1 MGMYKGRIMQTKNQ
15 TAIPAEFEM
24 LLQEVGKKYDIGD
37 SGRFIKQNEGDEKV
51 VSFLNW
57 VFPYAKSIK
66 ASDVHFSS
74 RENGCQIRIR
84 HENMQI
90 ANEWLFTR
98 QAALIINNQIRAKCR
113 LPIHDI
119 DSCLDSSFWML
130 DSDGEAMIDIR
141 VSIAPTTFGQN
152 IVCRLGN
159 QAADLPLSKID
170 MPEDVRSAYLQVLDS
185 KQGMIIVSGP
195 TGSGKSATLAA
206 SISHLNKETINIMT
220 VEDPVEN
227 RIPGANQVS
236 INPHRTFAKVLRSFL
251 RQDPDII
258 MVGEIRDTETAAIAT
273 TAANTGHLLLS
284 SVHANNA
291 PATLLRLMDLNAEPY
306 ALAEALL
313 CFFSQRLVRKLCS
326 NCAKT
331 VNLSEV
337 QQDQLPTRFP
347 NRTYY
352 AINEKGCEL
361 CGHQGHKGRI
371 PVFEMAFNT
380 SEVRQAILSQ
390 DLDGV
395 RAALFKQSVY
405 RTLTEAALEMS
416 AVAKVDFYDALSV
429 TQETFLSDVGA
440 SYETV

>member
-1 MGMYKGRIMQTKNQ
+1 M
-15 TAIPAEFEM
+15 
-24 LLQEVGKKYDIGD
+24 
-37 SGRFIKQNEGDEKV
+37 
-51 VSFLNW
+51 
-57 VFPYAKSIK
+57 
-66 ASDVHFSS
+66 
-74 RENGCQIRIR
+74 
-84 HENMQI
+84 
-90 ANEWLFTR
+90 
-98 QAALIINNQIRAKCR
+98 
-113 LPIHDI
+113 
-119 DSCLDSSFWML
+119 
-130 DSDGEAMIDIR
+130 
-141 VSIAPTTFGQN
+141 
-152 IVCRLGN
+152 
-159 QAADLPLSKID
+159 PLSKID
-170 MPEDVRSAYLQVLDS
+170 MPEDVRSAYLQVLGS

-206 SISHLNKETINIMT
+206 SISHLNKEAINIMT

-284 SVHANNA
+284 SVHANNV

-331 VNLSEV
+331 VNLSAD

-347 NRTYY
+347 TRTYY
-352 AINEKGCEL
+352 AINEQGCEL

-390 DLDGV
+390 NLDGV
-395 RAALFKQSVY
+395 RAALFRQPVY
-405 RTLTEAALEMS
+405 RTLTEAALELS

-429 TQETFLSDVGA
+429 TQETFLSDIGA
-440 SYETV
+440 SHEHETV